1 MLSQLGIF
9 GWEGIELPVLATL
22 LSDNRPLFIGDH
34 GSNKTEGSRQ
44 ISLAL
49 LGPNTEFRNYEVP
62 ILNPDDLFG
71 YPNPQS
77 IAKGKLEF
85 VDTPLSVWGAQSL
98 LLDEIN
104 RASPFVQGKLH
115 ELVRT
120 KKLMGMDTKLEFVFS
135 AINPPGEIYDSNYM
149 GLALASRF
157 VCIEVPGINNL
168 GPSEISKVIAAPIE
182 KPHVD
187 FSKEWKEACK
197 AYEKNIKKGTTEWD
211 TALQQITRALEKL
224 DVSWSVRQMLILRNL
239 LVAARTLQQIGICE
253 STTPNTLG
261 LLGLGTV
268 PQVFGITAQVVDR
281 QIVQNT
287 LVSILGDTFLRN
299 SMTFS
304 TLLEVFN
311 ASMWDPETHF
321 DVIQSRILSAKVK
334 EIKEVLKLVK
344 EDTEFGK
351 RFSRLHN
358 PFRLWELM
366 ALRLAESILDWRVG
380 NLEALREDFSEV
392 WEDIIK
398 KYGTPR
404 FPRVVQYPPVPPL
417 HDPAA
422 CPAPAEIVRKI
433 FDFDSIG
440 ARRGRIYFNYA
451 NMADKGGSLLQEEA
465 SPGTAASACSML
477 PPGVEIFVAYH
488 APGLET
494 QLTEFTYNGVRSA
507 SNIKTTLGL
516 EELYASKGL
525 AQIFEDSGYNLTSI
539 LVNPVPEDFR
549 SYNVSLSFVRLMH
562 AEHIMKNTATP
573 RPRKKK

>member
-1 MLSQLGIF
+1 MSILSQLGIF

-49 LGPNTEFRNYEVP
+49 LGPGTEFRNYEVP

-71 YPNPQS
+71 YPNPAS
-77 IAKGKLEF
+77 IAKGILEF
-85 VDTPLSVWGAQSL
+85 VDTPLSVWGAQAL

-120 KKLMGMDTKLEFVFS
+120 KKLMGMNTRLEFVFS
-135 AINPPGEIYDSNYM
+135 AINPPGETYDSNFM

-182 KPHVD
+182 KPYVD
-187 FSKEWKEACK
+187 FSKDWKKAVK
-197 AYEKNIKKGTTEWD
+197 AYEKNVKKGTTEWD

-224 DVSWSVRQMLILRNL
+224 DVNWSVRQMLILRNL
-239 LVAARTLQQIGICE
+239 LIAARTLQQLGICE

-268 PQVFGITAQVVDR
+268 PQVFGITAQIVDR

-304 TLLEVFN
+304 TLGDVFD

-321 DVIQSRILSAKVK
+321 DVIQSRILTAKMD
-334 EIKEVLKLVK
+334 EIKGILKK
-344 EDTEFGK
+344 IKTEPAFEK
-351 RFSRLHN
+351 FFSRLHN
-358 PFRLWELM
+358 PYRLWELM
-366 ALRLAESILDWRVG
+366 ALKMVEAKLDWRVG
-380 NLEALREDFSEV
+380 NLEALYEDFLETWDDTV
-392 WEDIIK
+392 K

-404 FPRVVQYPPVPPL
+404 FPRVVKYPPQVPL
-417 HDPAA
+417 HEPGS
-422 CPAPAEIVRKI
+422 CPAPKEIIRKV

-440 ARRGRIYFNYA
+440 ARRGRIYFNYG
-451 NMADKGGSLLQEEA
+451 NMADMGGSLLQEEKFQK
-465 SPGTAASACSML
+465 SAAEACGML
-477 PPGVEIFVAYH
+477 PPGVNIFVVYH

-494 QLTEFTYNGVRSA
+494 LLAGFNHNGVRSA
-507 SNIKTTLGL
+507 NPIKTTLGL
-516 EELYASKGL
+516 EELYAGKGV
-525 AQIFEDSGYNLTSI
+525 AQLFEDSGYNLSTI

-549 SYNVSLSFVRLMH
+549 AYNVSLPFVRLMH
-562 AEHIMKNTATP
+562 AEMLLSDPKQEG
-573 RPRKKK
+573 